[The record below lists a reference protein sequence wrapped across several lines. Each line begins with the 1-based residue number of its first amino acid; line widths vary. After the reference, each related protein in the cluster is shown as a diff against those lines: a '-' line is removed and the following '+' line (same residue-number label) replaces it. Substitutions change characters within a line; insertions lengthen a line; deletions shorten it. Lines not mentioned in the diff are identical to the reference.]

1 MLYVLIINNR
11 HNSFLPITSYSY
23 SYLYRLY
30 PMEYV
35 LHKIPMAPSPRKP
48 LARTSACVW
57 PGSSAETV
65 EDETQTFQKY
75 HGLYGDTM
83 GISWLMV
90 IFHGISWWFNY
101 WLVVDLARKWW
112 SEWKSVG
119 MMKFPSF
126 LESHNPVMNW
136 FRRGWNRIFGTF
148 ECRYYGWVGD
158 EIWWNHIFGYLWDL
172 RMGVFDGV
180 WRMGFLN
187 VPFKSI

>member
-11 HNSFLPITSYSY
+11 HNSFLPITSHSRY

-83 GISWLMV
+83 GIS
-90 IFHGISWWFNY
+90 
-101 WLVVDLARKWW
+101 
-112 SEWKSVG
+112 
-119 MMKFPSF
+119 
-126 LESHNPVMNW
+126 
-136 FRRGWNRIFGTF
+136 
-148 ECRYYGWVGD
+148 
-158 EIWWNHIFGYLWDL
+158 
-172 RMGVFDGV
+172 
-180 WRMGFLN
+180 
-187 VPFKSI
+187 

>member
-1 MLYVLIINNR
+1 MMYVLTINDS
-11 HNSFLPITSYSY
+11 HNSFLPITSHSY

-83 GISWLMV
+83 GISWFNGDLME
-90 IFHGISWWFNY
+90 FNGDFI
-101 WLVVDLARKWW
+101 WLVVDLARKMMEWVRQLGWW
-112 SEWKSVG
+112 NSQD
-119 MMKFPSF
+119 M
-126 LESHNPVMNW
+126 ESHNPVMNW

-172 RMGVFDGV
+172 RMGVFDCV
-180 WRMGFLN
+180 WRMGFLC
-187 VPFKSI
+187 PI